1 MAEPSSAADA
11 AGGSSAAQKA
21 PPTSNNKQQQQYA
34 QMKKLADANTKYKSL
49 IKLAKERIQAQDEEL
64 ETLRVDVKQ
73 NKEAIA
79 EEKIKN
85 AALVTRQASMMSD
98 IGTEAGEGTQSVVR
112 VCQRVLVEIDEDDED
127 GSDEDDLYGGG
138 VESGSTEVWALVV
151 LETYMGAQDALEGV
165 RPKRSK
171 EWKRFPTET
180 ALLDFIRRDTGE
192 PLALPPYSLSPE
204 QSLKIQ
210 EDAKKTVNSVS
221 EEFRRFRVRAEVA
234 RKQTDATV
242 KALHSSNVAT
252 TKRRIED
259 HNTEKDLEQAR
270 IERSELM
277 QLRKDMAEQ
286 EAHWKEAYDLLMVE
300 NKALKSSASESLLAS
315 QWRQRFET
323 CRSEKEDAVAKYLMQ
338 KEKVDAL
345 VENRQ
350 KSDAGKYEVKY
361 RDVKESFRLYR
372 KKAKEIFEAQQ
383 SGNTGF
389 LTIPDKG
396 TEEAKMEYIRNLMV
410 NYLSS
415 DIDVREHMEGAI
427 MTVLNFS
434 PGEIKKIEKRK
445 DESW

>member
-1 MAEPSSAADA
+1 MRYLIWFLLLDFIVDA
-11 AGGSSAAQKA
+11 
-21 PPTSNNKQQQQYA
+21 
-34 QMKKLADANTKYKSL
+34 LA
-49 IKLAKERIQAQDEEL
+49 
-64 ETLRVDVKQ
+64 VDVKQ

-259 HNTEKDLEQAR
+259 HNTVSFEGLEY
-270 IERSELM
+270 
-277 QLRKDMAEQ
+277 
-286 EAHWKEAYDLLMVE
+286 H
-300 NKALKSSASESLLAS
+300 SLLYS
-315 QWRQRFET
+315 
-323 CRSEKEDAVAKYLMQ
+323 CV
-338 KEKVDAL
+338 
-345 VENRQ
+345 
-350 KSDAGKYEVKY
+350 
-361 RDVKESFRLYR
+361 
-372 KKAKEIFEAQQ
+372 
-383 SGNTGF
+383 
-389 LTIPDKG
+389 
-396 TEEAKMEYIRNLMV
+396 RN
-410 NYLSS
+410 
-415 DIDVREHMEGAI
+415 
-427 MTVLNFS
+427 
-434 PGEIKKIEKRK
+434 
-445 DESW
+445 